1 MLESWELM
9 TKLWQQADE
18 VIDRYLKA
26 AVKRLTGNA
35 LIPQLDDIDNTD
47 GYEVLIDEVAE
58 EIFQED
64 N

>member
-1 MLESWELM
+1 MLESWEVM
-9 TKLWQQADE
+9 TKLWQQTDE

-35 LIPQLDDIDNTD
+35 MIPQVDDVDNTD
-47 GYEVLIDEVAE
+47 RYERLIDEVAE

>member
-9 TKLWQQADE
+9 AKLWQQADD

>member
-9 TKLWQQADE
+9 AKLWQQADE

>member
-1 MLESWELM
+1 MLESWEVM
-9 TKLWQQADE
+9 TKLWQQTDE

>member
-1 MLESWELM
+1 M
-9 TKLWQQADE
+9 TKLWQQTDE

-35 LIPQLDDIDNTD
+35 MIPQLDDVDNTD
-47 GYEVLIDEVAE
+47 RYERLIDEVAE

>member
-1 MLESWELM
+1 M
-9 TKLWQQADE
+9 TKLWQQTDE